1 MIAFVLVSALVLYRL
16 LDTTA
21 RVLNIRSLQTEVP
34 AEFQSWY
41 DPGRYRKSQ
50 AYTHANTVLNL
61 VSSWAG
67 LTVLL
72 LFWFFGGFERLDAAV
87 RSLHLG
93 PVATGL
99 CYFGLLAAA
108 QEIFG
113 LPFAIY
119 HTFILEQRFGFNRTS
134 VATFVQDKLKELLL
148 SVIVF
153 GLLAWAILSVFER
166 FGPGAWIYAWLVT
179 ALSSLAL
186 MYFAP
191 KLVLPLFF
199 KMKPIAAGEL
209 RDSLTDLCRR
219 QRFPVRDL
227 YVIDGSRRSA
237 KANAFFTGF
246 GSNKRIALFD
256 TLIANHTI
264 PELSAV
270 LAHEIGHA
278 KRGHVWKHLVAAQIS
293 LFCFFWFASWFLT
306 QPALFAAFGVSRPSY
321 YVGLVLFTIF
331 LQPLSILLGIASCY
345 FSRRHEFEAD
355 RFAAQAIGDAE
366 PLVSALKKL
375 SKDNLANLT
384 PHPLLVGL
392 EFSHPPVLA
401 RIAALRAQSPTH
413 HGDAPSENPAQGA
426 TARTIQ
432 PARCP
437 SR

>member
-1 MIAFVLVSALVLYRL
+1 MIAFVLVSALILYRL

-21 RVLNIRSLQTEVP
+21 RVLNIQSLQTEVP
-34 AEFQSWY
+34 DEFQSWY
-41 DPGRYRKSQ
+41 DPDCYRKSQ
-50 AYTHANTVLNL
+50 AYTRANTVLNL
-61 VSSWAG
+61 VSSWSA

-72 LFWFFGGFERLDAAV
+72 FFWFFGGFERLDAAV
-87 RSLHLG
+87 RGWHLE
-93 PVATGL
+93 PVASGL
-99 CYFGLLAAA
+99 CYFGLLAVA
-108 QEIFG
+108 QEIFN
-113 LPFAIY
+113 LPFTIY

-153 GLLAWAILSVFER
+153 GLLGWAILSVFER

-256 TLIANHTI
+256 TLIANQTI

-278 KRGHVWKHLVAAQIS
+278 KRGHVWKHLLAAQTS

-321 YVGLVLFTIF
+321 YVGFVLFTIF
-331 LQPLSILLGIASCY
+331 LNPLGILLGIASCY

-355 RFAAQAIGDAE
+355 RFAAGAIGDAE

-401 RIAALRAQSPTH
+401 RIAALRAQSPPH
-413 HGDAPSENPAQGA
+413 PGGAPSENPSPGA
-426 TARTIQ
+426 TARTI
-432 PARCP
+432 
-437 SR
+437 

>member
-21 RVLNIRSLQTEVP
+21 SVLNIRALRTEFP

-41 DPGRYRKSQ
+41 DPERYRRSQ
-50 AYTHANTVLNL
+50 AYTRANTILHL
-61 VSSWAG
+61 VSSWTG
-67 LTVLL
+67 LIILL
-72 LFWFFGGFERLDAAV
+72 LFWFLGGFERFDATV
-87 RSLHLG
+87 RSWHFG
-93 PVATGL
+93 PVASGL

-108 QEIFG
+108 QELLS

-119 HTFILEQRFGFNRTS
+119 HTFILEQKFGFNRTS
-134 VATFVQDKLKELLL
+134 IATFIQDKLKEAAL
-148 SVIVF
+148 SAIF
-153 GLLAWAILSVFER
+153 SGLLAWVILSLFER
-166 FGPGAWIYAWLVT
+166 FGSGAWIYAWLVT
-179 ALSSLAL
+179 ALGSLAL
-186 MYFAP
+186 MYLAP
-191 KLVLPLFF
+191 KLILPLFF
-199 KMKPIAAGEL
+199 KMKPVAEGEL

-256 TLIANHTI
+256 TLISNHTV
-264 PELSAV
+264 PELAAV

-278 KRGHVWKHLVAAQIS
+278 KKGHVWKNLVAAQVS
-293 LFCFFWFASWFLT
+293 LFCFFWFASCFLT
-306 QPALFAAFGVSRPSY
+306 QPTLFTAFGVSRPSY

-331 LQPLSILLGIASCY
+331 LQPLGILLGIVSCY

-355 RFAAQAIGDAE
+355 RFAAQAVGDAE
-366 PLVSALKKL
+366 PLVLALKKL
-375 SKDNLANLT
+375 SKDSLANLT

-401 RIAALRAQSPTH
+401 RIAALRSWSAGGTPAEKQSSH
-413 HGDAPSENPAQGA
+413 GA
-426 TARTIQ
+426 TA
-432 PARCP
+432 
-437 SR
+437 SKV